1 VAFLAL
7 FLAVLFWLP
16 ELPIWVYLV
25 MIPVFYELQSLSH
38 KVFTAARD
46 MTEFN
51 RKYSKGS
58 VLFVI
63 LLFYEVPI
71 VLNYLVFGRKDWA

>member
-1 VAFLAL
+1 
-7 FLAVLFWLP
+7 
-16 ELPIWVYLV
+16 
-25 MIPVFYELQSLSH
+25 
-38 KVFTAARD
+38 

-58 VLFVI
+58 VLFII